1 MPADI
6 LPINGLQPGVAL
18 RYNGFGSGPCDDGVD
33 MGGIDPRDFGALE
46 SEVKHLRHQLT
57 EMTGQ
62 IAAVSRQM
70 DSMERLL
77 AQLQGARWTL
87 ATLAA
92 IAGAGAGLVTW
103 IAGWFKFGPSP

>member
-1 MPADI
+1 
-6 LPINGLQPGVAL
+6 
-18 RYNGFGSGPCDDGVD
+18 

-57 EMTGQ
+57 DMADQ
-62 IAAVSRQM
+62 LSVVSKQM
-70 DSMERLL
+70 GDMQRLL

-103 IAGWFKFGPSP
+103 IAGWFKFGTP